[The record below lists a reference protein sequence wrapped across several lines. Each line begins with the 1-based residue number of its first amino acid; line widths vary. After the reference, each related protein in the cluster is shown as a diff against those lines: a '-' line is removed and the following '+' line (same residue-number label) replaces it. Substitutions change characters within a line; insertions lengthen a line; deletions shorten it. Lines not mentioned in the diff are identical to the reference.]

1 MNALCDVNF
10 DDYVIESMKDPVQ
23 AAACG
28 LALKTEPLAQFV
40 WLINSKSY
48 GCETLYWWLHGDRQ
62 EKRPTGEGWPEFS
75 WNPHGCWVPVA
86 GARGR
91 TRTGTPCGGGF

>member
-40 WLINSKSY
+40 
-48 GCETLYWWLHGDRQ
+48 
-62 EKRPTGEGWPEFS
+62 
-75 WNPHGCWVPVA
+75 
-86 GARGR
+86 
-91 TRTGTPCGGGF
+91 